1 MHVDTWNN
9 NAFIDDQQIQAEWN
23 LKMRSDVAKKGRY
36 RAPQRAL
43 LKSLGLSDE
52 DIEKPFIA
60 IANSYTNVVPGHVH
74 LNSVANSV
82 KTGIARSGGTSF
94 EFNTIAIC
102 DGIAMGHE
110 GMRYSLPSRELIA
123 DSVEL
128 MVEAHRFDGVVLI
141 SNCDKVTPGMLMAAA
156 RVNTPSIVVTGG
168 PMLAGYYRGE
178 KVGVNALWEAVGK
191 VEAGLM
197 TEEELKDLENR
208 VCPSCG
214 SCSGMYTANTMA
226 CICEAMGMSLTGC
239 ATSLAISGQK
249 LRIAEKSG
257 ERIVDLVTRDLKPSD
272 IMTLRAF
279 ENAIMVDMALGGS
292 TNTVLHLP
300 AIAHEIGVRIE
311 LELFDRIGRK
321 IPHLCSM
328 MPGGTYALE
337 DLDNAGGVPAVMK
350 QLRSFLNPDAMTI
363 TGKTIEENVA
373 NARVLD
379 QDVIHTIEKPVHAEG
394 GIAILRGNL
403 APRGA
408 VVKTAA
414 VSPKIMIHEGPA
426 RVFDSETNC
435 MEAIKSRG
443 IRHGDVVIIRYEG
456 PKGGPGMPEMLE
468 PTSAIAGMGMS
479 ESVVLITDGRF
490 SGATRGPCIG
500 HVSPE
505 AASGGPIA
513 VIRDGDRI
521 RVDIPKRTVH
531 VLLSEEE
538 ITSRLRSWKPPEKKV
553 VRGYLSRYIQTVA
566 SADQGSILVP

>member
-156 RVNTPSIVVTGG
+156 RVNIPSIVVTGG

-321 IPHLCSM
+321 TPHLCSM

-435 MEAIKSRG
+435 MEAIKSRR

>member
-1 MHVDTWNN
+1 
-9 NAFIDDQQIQAEWN
+9 
-23 LKMRSDVAKKGRY
+23 MRSDVAKKGRY

-156 RVNTPSIVVTGG
+156 RVNIPSIVVTGG

-337 DLDNAGGVPAVMK
+337 DLDKAGGVPAVMK
-350 QLRSFLNPDAMTI
+350 QLRSFLNLDATTI

>member
-156 RVNTPSIVVTGG
+156 RVNVPSIVVTGG

-403 APRGA
+403 APKGA

-521 RVDIPKRTVH
+521 RVDIPKRTVN

>member
-156 RVNTPSIVVTGG
+156 RVNIPSIVVTGG

-321 IPHLCSM
+321 TPHLCSM

>member
-156 RVNTPSIVVTGG
+156 RVNIPSIVVTGG

>member
-156 RVNTPSIVVTGG
+156 RVNIPSIVVTGG

-311 LELFDRIGRK
+311 LELFDRLGRK

-521 RVDIPKRTVH
+521 RVDIPKRTVN

>member
-9 NAFIDDQQIQAEWN
+9 NAFINDQQIQAEWN

-156 RVNTPSIVVTGG
+156 RVNIPSIVVTGG

>member
-1 MHVDTWNN
+1 
-9 NAFIDDQQIQAEWN
+9 
-23 LKMRSDVAKKGRY
+23 MRSDVAKKGRY

-156 RVNTPSIVVTGG
+156 RVNIPSIVVTGG

-337 DLDNAGGVPAVMK
+337 DLDKAGGVPAVMK
-350 QLRSFLNPDAMTI
+350 QLRSFLNLDAMTI

-521 RVDIPKRTVH
+521 RVDIPKRTVN

-553 VRGYLSRYIQTVA
+553 VRGYLSRYIMTVA

>member
-156 RVNTPSIVVTGG
+156 RVNIPSIVVTGG

-435 MEAIKSRG
+435 MEAIKSRR

-468 PTSAIAGMGMS
+468 PTSTIAGMGMS

>member
-1 MHVDTWNN
+1 
-9 NAFIDDQQIQAEWN
+9 
-23 LKMRSDVAKKGRY
+23 MRSDVAKKGRY

-156 RVNTPSIVVTGG
+156 RVNIPSIVVTGG

-379 QDVIHTIEKPVHAEG
+379 QDVIHSIEKPVHAEG

>member
-156 RVNTPSIVVTGG
+156 RVNIPSIVVTGG

-311 LELFDRIGRK
+311 LELFDRLGRK

-337 DLDNAGGVPAVMK
+337 DLDKAGGVPAVMK
-350 QLRSFLNPDAMTI
+350 QLRSFLNLDAMTI

-521 RVDIPKRTVH
+521 RVDIPKRTVN

>member
-156 RVNTPSIVVTGG
+156 RVNIPSIVVTGG

-521 RVDIPKRTVH
+521 RVDIPKRTVN

>member
-156 RVNTPSIVVTGG
+156 RVNIPSIVVTGG

-531 VLLSEEE
+531 LLLSEEE

>member
-156 RVNTPSIVVTGG
+156 RVNIPSIVVTGG

-435 MEAIKSRG
+435 MEAIKSRR